1 MLMILYHLMATTTTG
16 LMDGMILDKWMLT
29 SWLPIQLTDVD
40 SIVNNLS
47 NYLVEDLINVSHGG
61 REQREIV
68 SLETITT

>member
-1 MLMILYHLMATTTTG
+1 
-16 LMDGMILDKWMLT
+16 MLT